1 MTTILRLA
9 TFAFPGFANP
19 KYSRN
24 KRLNMSRLFIA
35 LGMALTISATAKAD
49 TVIYCVDFDTSST
62 EFEQTT
68 GSAPSSLSVSNTA
81 GVGGT
86 SGAEVTFDTTTSPF
100 STGFF
105 GDLLPSALIN
115 APTSTSAA
123 DYSFSFDVR
132 ATGFDTGFSSQ
143 GGQAMF
149 QIDGSTPISNTPITI
164 TDTFQTIT
172 LGFGSGTIDPS
183 IFLAA
188 NGRPTF
194 QVELLGLNSFGQDTG
209 NTLVI
214 DNLKIT
220 VAEAVPEPG
229 SLLVLS
235 MGIVGLASRRRR
247 SV

>member
-1 MTTILRLA
+1 MKFPLPTLAVFFILLSA
-9 TFAFPGFANP
+9 LFCSSESIAQSVELPEGPKSLKPGEE
-19 KYSRN
+19 
-24 KRLNMSRLFIA
+24 
-35 LGMALTISATAKAD
+35 
-49 TVIYCVDFDTSST
+49 DFDTSST

-172 LGFGSGTIDPS
+172 LGFGSGTIDPN